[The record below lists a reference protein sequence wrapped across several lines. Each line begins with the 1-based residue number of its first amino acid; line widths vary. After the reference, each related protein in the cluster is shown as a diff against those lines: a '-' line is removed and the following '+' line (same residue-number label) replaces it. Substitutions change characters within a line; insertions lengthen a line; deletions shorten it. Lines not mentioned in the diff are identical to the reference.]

1 MLCRLLRKEATRNLK
16 TVVSVY
22 QSIIQSRL
30 LYASETWVVPAQLLK
45 VMEIFHRK
53 CVRCLT
59 GDCIRKLP
67 DGDWIYPST
76 VETMEKAKLK
86 SIKEYIQ
93 DRQKQVEKH
102 LFVGSI
108 PMTGIMNSLD
118 IDVPLERVRWWKPI
132 PIPNNTT

>member
-1 MLCRLLRKEATRNLK
+1 
-16 TVVSVY
+16 
-22 QSIIQSRL
+22 
-30 LYASETWVVPAQLLK
+30 
-45 VMEIFHRK
+45 MEIFHRK
-53 CVRCLT
+53 CVTCLT
-59 GDCIRKLP
+59 GDFIRKLP

-76 VETMEKAKLK
+76 VEIMKKAKL
-86 SIKEYIQ
+86 IKEYVQ

-102 LFVGSI
+102 LFAEST